1 MKQLDLLEPPSAL
14 RTGALRSF
22 HIKGGH
28 VTVPEAQDGE
38 RRARSQE
45 AAVLA
50 WMRAHPGRWTPWDLA
65 EALGLCINSVR
76 RSMTNLAHANPARLR
91 HIEGERRVAGPWGQ
105 RSGVWEAA

>member
-1 MKQLDLLEPPSAL
+1 MKQLDLLEPPMATCASAL
-14 RTGALRSF
+14 HSF
-22 HIKGGH
+22 HARAH
-28 VTVPEAQDGE
+28 VTVPEVMEGE

-45 AAVLA
+45 DAVLG
-50 WMRAHPGRWTPWDLA
+50 WMRAHPGRHTPWDLA

-105 RSGVWEAA
+105 RSGVWEATA